1 MIASKHFDPHES
13 DKRIMMKKD
22 RLEINNWTDELEFL
36 NKEIEFYLDIEDSM
50 IHSSKLYQEL
60 HGIRRE
66 NALMLAALYRYDNS
80 VSKSIECDT
89 VACDAYYLNHHEKK
103 RDAYLSL
110 IENYRSLKL
119 KILSQILINAR
130 N

>member
-1 MIASKHFDPHES
+1 MIVSKHFYPHES

-36 NKEIEFYLDIEDSM
+36 NKEIEFYLDIEDSI

-66 NALMLAALYRYDNS
+66 NALMLAALYRYDNV

-130 N
+130 S

>member
-1 MIASKHFDPHES
+1 MIASKHFYPHES

-66 NALMLAALYRYDNS
+66 NALMLAALYRYDNA

-89 VACDAYYLNHHEKK
+89 VACDVYYLNHHEKK

-130 N
+130 S

>member
-1 MIASKHFDPHES
+1 MIASKHFYPHES

-36 NKEIEFYLDIEDSM
+36 NKEIEFHLDIEDSM

-66 NALMLAALYRYDNS
+66 NALMLAALYRYDNA

-89 VACDAYYLNHHEKK
+89 VACDVYYLNHHEKK

-130 N
+130 S